1 MLMIMNI
8 KKSPTMKTY
17 LLTFSFLFISLS
29 IFSQRDDKYEKIKSL
44 KIAYITEQLNL
55 TPDEAKAF
63 WPIYNNYTEKLKDL
77 HHNEL
82 GKCRRK
88 ATEDQE
94 NLTEKESLEL
104 LKKETEIN
112 EQICTIKKNM
122 DRDLLKVISAKK
134 ILLLKNAE
142 KEFYNK
148 LMKQYKKSK

>member
-1 MLMIMNI
+1 
-8 KKSPTMKTY
+8 MKTY